1 MFVNTVNVAIL
12 QLSYGLAS
20 IFVNRHFL
28 TAWGIYKMLYMY
40 IGCIYLVQDIMGIYT
55 LWPQLLN
62 CQMQAM
68 AT

>member
-28 TAWGIYKMLYMY
+28 TCWGYLQDVMY

-55 LWPQLLN
+55 PSPQLLN

-68 AT
+68 VT